1 MRSRAALTVA
11 VGVAI
16 LIQHSTYAQQR
27 APFATPPPGSGPTQM
42 QPYKQYG
49 GCPEEPAAFHT
60 CAVAK
65 MKTFNP
71 PRTADGKPD
80 FSGFWN
86 RIVVRNMENIE
97 EHPETMDT
105 SGGKS
110 SIIDP
115 ADGRIPYQPWAAA
128 RRDEMFA
135 TYVNPM
141 ALCTPLVSPKQAYG
155 PGTFR
160 VVQTPGSV
168 FMINDFAHTYRVIPT
183 DGRPHVGANLRLYAG
198 DSRGRW
204 DGNTLVIDVTN
215 QRDRQWLDAV
225 GNFFS
230 ENVHVV
236 ERFTLIDKDVIH
248 YEATITDPTVY
259 TRPWTMVSGWRR
271 NNDQPLEIWENACW
285 EGIQE
290 NLQETLYGHKQYP
303 GSATLSR

>member
-1 MRSRAALTVA
+1 VRSLARSAFTFAVALLLQPVVA
-11 VGVAI
+11 G
-16 LIQHSTYAQQR
+16 QR

-42 QPYKQYG
+42 RPYGQYA
-49 GCPEEPAAFHT
+49 GCPEEPTAFHK
-60 CAVAK
+60 CALEK
-65 MKTFNP
+65 MKTFTP
-71 PRTADGKPD
+71 PRTTDGTPD

-105 SGGKS
+105 SGGK
-110 SIIDP
+110 
-115 ADGRIPYQPWAAA
+115 
-128 RRDEMFA
+128 MFA

-141 ALCTPLVSPKQAYG
+141 ALCTPLVAPKQAYG

-160 VVQTPGSV
+160 VVQTPGFV
-168 FMINDFAHTYRVIPT
+168 FMINDFAHAYRTIPT
-183 DGRPHVGANLRLYAG
+183 DGRPHVGAAIHLYTG

-204 DGNTLVIDVTN
+204 EGNTLVVDVTN

-230 ENVHVV
+230 EDVHVV
-236 ERFTLIDKDVIH
+236 ERYTMIDKDVIH
-248 YEATITDPTVY
+248 YEATITDPAVY

-271 NNDQPLEIWENACW
+271 NNDKPLEIWENACW

-290 NLQETLYGHKQYP
+290 NLEETMYGHKQYP
-303 GSATLSR
+303 GVEALPR